1 MIPLF
6 PVSRRKLKGCSAKPE
21 GSPYREVTKMD
32 DPALNVS
39 YETIARFFEA
49 AEGNYRNAVYVTC
62 SSSCQRAEGCR
73 DFLFIPGGDC
83 RPVIFPVSDA
93 AAFIGTA
100 IDPSDCAG
108 TMTGSC
114 FIRIYRRFLDLTLAS
129 DADCPIKQFLH
140 ISNMPKTAI

>member
-1 MIPLF
+1 MQHN
-6 PVSRRKLKGCSAKPE
+6 RD
-21 GSPYREVTKMD
+21 Y
-32 DPALNVS
+32 ALS
-39 YETIARFFEA
+39 LYAC
-49 AEGNYRNAVYVTC
+49 G
-62 SSSCQRAEGCR
+62 
-73 DFLFIPGGDC
+73 

>member
-1 MIPLF
+1 
-6 PVSRRKLKGCSAKPE
+6 
-21 GSPYREVTKMD
+21 MD
-32 DPALNVS
+32 EPALNVS

-129 DADCPIKQFLH
+129 DADCPIKQLLH
-140 ISNMPKTAI
+140 ISNMPGNVI

>member
-108 TMTGSC
+108 TMTG
-114 FIRIYRRFLDLTLAS
+114 LLLHPDLQEVSGFNPCLGR
-129 DADCPIKQFLH
+129 
-140 ISNMPKTAI
+140 